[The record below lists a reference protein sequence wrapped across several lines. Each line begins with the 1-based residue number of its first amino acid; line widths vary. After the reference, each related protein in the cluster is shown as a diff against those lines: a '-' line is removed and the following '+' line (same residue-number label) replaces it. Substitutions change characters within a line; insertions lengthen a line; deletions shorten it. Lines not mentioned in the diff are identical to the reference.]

1 MSFPE
6 TKSAGAPP
14 KLWLALLA
22 GFTGLLLLMAAAGTD
37 TVIVLG
43 RMNDADAQ
51 LLHRFQTRSQLL
63 GQIRSQIYLS
73 GTLVRDWL
81 LAPAPAGAQAQWE
94 RVEASRH
101 AAEVALTQYERGM
114 DREEQSAFRQLKA
127 EVQDYWKVLGS
138 IASSTKE
145 QREKEK
151 FSFFY
156 EQLVPRRTAMLQ
168 IADRVGALDEAA
180 LDRGEEEFS
189 RQFDR
194 FRLISLSTL
203 GIALLGGIAVTI
215 LTTVYVVRLARESN
229 LRLEQA
235 TTAQAALQELSARL
249 VRLQEDERRA
259 LSRELHDEVSQSFS
273 AIMMEIDNLLDL
285 PHSPEVSSR
294 LTAIRSL
301 ATHGVDVTRNMS
313 LLLRPSML
321 DDFGLI
327 PALQWL
333 ARDAARRTGLRVQVD
348 APEMA
353 DEFPEEHKTC
363 IYRIVQEALNNIARH
378 AQARNVQI
386 VLRGE
391 AERMSVSIQDDGTG
405 FDTRWVR
412 GLGLLGMEERVKH
425 VGGNFDVDSHPG
437 RGTTVRAELPLAG
450 LFSAAN
456 KNGHHSYSAGG

>member
-1 MSFPE
+1 
-6 TKSAGAPP
+6 
-14 KLWLALLA
+14 
-22 GFTGLLLLMAAAGTD
+22 MAAAGGD
-37 TVIVLG
+37 TIMVLG
-43 RMNDADAQ
+43 RMNDADAR
-51 LLHRFQTRSQLL
+51 LLQRFQARSQLL

-81 LAPAPAGAQAQWE
+81 LAPAPSGAQAQWD
-94 RVEASRH
+94 RVEASEK
-101 AAEVALTQYERGM
+101 AANTALAQYERGI
-114 DREEQSAFRQLKA
+114 DQDERAAFRQLRA

-145 QREKEK
+145 QRERQK
-151 FSFFY
+151 FAFFY

-180 LDRGEEEFS
+180 LDRGEAEFS

-194 FRLISLSTL
+194 FRMISLATL
-203 GIALLGGIAVTI
+203 GIALLGGIVVTA
-215 LTTVYVVRLARESN
+215 LTTVYVLRLGRESN
-229 LRLEQA
+229 ARLEQA

-273 AIMMEIDNLLDL
+273 AIVMEIDNLLDL
-285 PHSPEVSSR
+285 NQAPEVTGR
-294 LTAIRSL
+294 LNAIRRL

-333 ARDAARRTGLRVQVD
+333 ARDAARRTGLRVNVD
-348 APEMA
+348 APEIP
-353 DEFPEEHKTC
+353 DELPEEHKTC
-363 IYRIVQEALNNIARH
+363 VYRIVQEALNNVARH
-378 AQARNVQI
+378 AQARNVHI
-386 VLRGE
+386 TVRGE
-391 AERMSVSIQDDGTG
+391 TERVSVSIQDDGTG

-425 VGGNFDVDSHPG
+425 VGGRFMVDSHAG
-437 RGTTVRAELPLAG
+437 RGTTVSAELPIAG
-450 LFSAAN
+450 LFNGAH
-456 KNGHHSYSAGG
+456 KNGEHSYTAGG